1 MSNANDTALY
11 EKIKVEARKRFKT
24 WPSAYASAWLVR
36 EYTKRGGAFAQEKR
50 AKGGVGRW
58 FNEQWVQVIP
68 YIKDGK
74 IVACGAS
81 NKQTKAC
88 RPLRRINE
96 KTPATIDEL
105 LSLHGKRKL
114 FELASL
120 KNRDM
125 AGRLFW
131 SRGKFYSS

>member
-36 EYTKRGGAFAQEKR
+36 EYTKRGGTFAQEKR
-50 AKGGVGRW
+50 VKGGVGRW

-68 YIKDGK
+68 YVKG
-74 IVACGAS
+74 
-81 NKQTKAC
+81 
-88 RPLRRINE
+88 
-96 KTPATIDEL
+96 
-105 LSLHGKRKL
+105 
-114 FELASL
+114 
-120 KNRDM
+120 
-125 AGRLFW
+125 GRLFW